1 MTAATVQKIGFGGG
15 VLLYTTAAFAASVFL
30 WFWGPTTLPSGSLA
44 VIFFLGGVTLG
55 ISGYRRYLAKSID
68 SVVTQLEHIA
78 GNDDFGQV
86 VQDRSGELTDI
97 IRPLNQCLLDLN
109 RDHENTL
116 RDMHTLA
123 GRNKIIELQYM
134 QSLAILDCTSDGGG
148 AGVRDLAHGR
158 RASRSRG
165 WSSAWRSVR
174 FVQLTQASPSGLLDR
189 DCLQHN
195 FFQRRFPIEFH
206 ARHRID
212 HVHPL
217 DHAGENREPTVLIVQ
232 VFRVVRQAEEKL

>member
-134 QSLAILDCTSDGGG
+134 QSLAILDCTSDGVLVTNRYGE
-148 AGVRDLAHGR
+148 
-158 RASRSRG
+158 
-165 WSSAWRSVR
+165 
-174 FVQLTQASPSGLLDR
+174 LTMA
-189 DCLQHN
+189 N
-195 FFQRRFPIEFH
+195 H
-206 ARHRID
+206 A
-212 HVHPL
+212 
-217 DHAGENREPTVLIVQ
+217 
-232 VFRVVRQAEEKL
+232 AEELLGFCRETSFRKRIEDVISDGGLCKLIDDARTRVGKTPKHVVEHSFDSNNQSRTLNVTLCPLGEIGRAHV